1 MSILVVEHLTK
12 KFGSFTA
19 LDGVNMQLKEGEV
32 YGFIGPNGAGKSTT
46 IRILLGIIKATSGS
60 AKIFGKDV
68 WKDAVEIH
76 KRVAYVPGDVHLWPN
91 LTGGEVIDILLK
103 MNGKYDKKKRDRFIE
118 LFDFDP
124 TKKCRAYSKGNR
136 QKVALIAAFASD
148 ADLFIFDEPTTGL
161 DPLMET
167 YFRQSVLEAKQEGK
181 TVLFSSHILS
191 EVEKLC
197 DRVGIIRQGK
207 IIETGSLDEL
217 RYITRSNFTV
227 KTRETLS
234 GLDEL
239 EGVYHIEEKDGEY
252 SFQVDSEKID
262 AVIRHISQFGVVKL
276 ESSPPTLEDLFLRH
290 YERVG
295 KQELGD
301 A

>member
-217 RYITRSNFTV
+217 RYITRSNFMV

-239 EGVYHIEEKDGEY
+239 EGVHHIEEKDGEY

-295 KQELGD
+295 KQEAGD